1 MTPRRETAPNLAE
14 AIMLMTRE
22 LQQPSRRAKAKEPD
36 TYDGSDPEKLNSFI
50 LLCNLYFRHN
60 PSYSDDQ
67 TKVTFALSYLRGTA
81 LEYFEPSILD
91 SSDISVWSHDWSAFT
106 RTLRTHFGPIDPT
119 ADAEDDIDNLKM
131 SENHHIVKYNVKFNR
146 LAIQTGWDD
155 SVLRHRYYS
164 GLAERI
170 KDIMGQQR
178 KPPTLSAMRNLAH
191 SIDSHY
197 WDRLREKSRSETSV
211 LHSETSVLHSEN
223 SVLHSENSAS
233 NSENSAPPPSSKH
246 HPASSVPSAVSDKL
260 GKDGKLT
267 FQERQRRFDNNLC
280 LCCGKA
286 GHMVK
291 ECPKSLARARAAQ
304 AKEFSEAEDSD
315 SENSVDSNNSE
326 DSNNS
331 DHDNADSG
339 NYDSEDSESHGNS
352 DPEDPNYDN
361 LYSDNS
367 DPEDSDSNNSGSDK
381 TDSEN
386 PVSDNSDSEDS
397 DPGNSG
403 SEHSEP
409 RDPAS
414 DNPESDDSGSED
426 SE

>member
-1 MTPRRETAPNLAE
+1 
-14 AIMLMTRE
+14 
-22 LQQPSRRAKAKEPD
+22 
-36 TYDGSDPEKLNSFI
+36 
-50 LLCNLYFRHN
+50 
-60 PSYSDDQ
+60 
-67 TKVTFALSYLRGTA
+67 VTFALSYLQGTA

-91 SSDISVWSHDWSAFT
+91 SSDISVWSHDWSAFI
-106 RTLRTHFGPIDPT
+106 RTLQTHFGPIDPT

-131 SENHHIVKYNVKFNR
+131 SENHHIVKYNVKFNQ
-146 LAIQTGWDD
+146 LAIQTGWDN
-155 SVLRHRYYS
+155 SILRHCYYS

-197 WDRLREKSRSETSV
+197 WDRLCEKSHSEISV
-211 LHSETSVLHSEN
+211 LRFV
-223 SVLHSENSAS
+223 NSAS
-233 NSENSAPPPSSKH
+233 YSENSAPPSSSKH
-246 HPASSVPSAVSDKL
+246 HPASSVPSTVSDKL
-260 GKDGKLT
+260 GKDGNLT
-267 FQERQRRFDNNLC
+267 FHERQCCFDNNLC
-280 LCCGKA
+280 LWCGKA

-304 AKEFSEAEDSD
+304 AKEFSEAEDSNSKN
-315 SENSVDSNNSE
+315 SEN
-326 DSNNS
+326 SNNS
-331 DHDNADSG
+331 DHDNSDSG

-361 LYSDNS
+361 LYSDNF

-381 TDSEN
+381 INSEN

-397 DPGNSG
+397 NPGNSNPGNSG

-414 DNPESDDSGSED
+414 DNPESDDSGSEIP
-426 SE
+426 SKHQTPTSVQTIALYLWRFP